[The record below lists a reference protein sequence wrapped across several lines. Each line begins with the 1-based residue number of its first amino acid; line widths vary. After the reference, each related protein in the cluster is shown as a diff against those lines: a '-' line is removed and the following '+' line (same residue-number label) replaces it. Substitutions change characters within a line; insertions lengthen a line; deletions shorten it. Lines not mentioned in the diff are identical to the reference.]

1 VKSIPQG
8 SPAPKKEGHAFW
20 ATDSR
25 AEG

>member
-1 VKSIPQG
+1 VKSVPQG

-20 ATDSR
+20 AARSR